1 MKQKGIVLD
10 QLLAVLTEP
19 ETNLLIIQ
27 RLGPGAD
34 EAVAVGTVAE
44 LKVSPCVEMCGD
56 RKVEKIAIEAEG
68 YPWTVQPVMIVT
80 IGPRGEK

>member
-1 MKQKGIVLD
+1 MKQKGIVLA

-19 ETNLLIIQ
+19 ATNLLIIQ

-44 LKVSPCVEMCGD
+44 LKVSPCVEACGD

-68 YPWTVQPVMIVT
+68 YPWTAQPVMIVT